1 MKQKKSFLHTLT
13 RESGQGLTEYLLLL
27 FLVSVI
33 CITAVQTLGSTVKT
47 NLEQAN
53 RHIGKALTTDS
64 KKSGGGNNGFNV
76 GGFNIG
82 DLFGG
87 GRD

>member
-1 MKQKKSFLHTLT
+1 MQQKKLFLHILT

-33 CITAVQTLGSTVKT
+33 CITAVQTLGKTVKT

-53 RHIGKALTTDS
+53 NHISGALTLKEN
-64 KKSGGGNNGFNV
+64 KKSDAGFNA

-82 DLFGG
+82 DIFG
-87 GRD
+87 RK